1 MPLADIG
8 PAALRSPLL
17 ALLASH
23 AEALAVPRGSYVLL
37 APLTVA
43 HAVRCSIGARSVGQ
57 KARPSLLVSTALN
70 LLLLFGSLSVVCVLL
85 SKPNPILLAPRTIV
99 LYSAVHVLLDVTGMG
114 GRLLEAQK
122 TRGGAL
128 A

>member
-1 MPLADIG
+1 M
-8 PAALRSPLL
+8 
-17 ALLASH
+17 
-23 AEALAVPRGSYVLL
+23 PRGSYLPL
-37 APLTVA
+37 APIALA
-43 HAVRCSIGARSVGQ
+43 HAVRCSIGARAVGH

-85 SKPNPILLAPRTIV
+85 GRPNPILLAPHTIA
-99 LYSAVHVLLDVTGMG
+99 LYSAVHVLLDVTGLG
-114 GRLLEAQK
+114 WRLHEAQQ